1 MHSDR
6 LVQQLGDQR
15 ERQAHEE
22 LGEGSGLLEFMS
34 LLKVSARA
42 SAAGAHWEEDRLSAA
57 THGQVAASDAS
68 VPPPIYWDN
77 SS

>member
-1 MHSDR
+1 MRSDG

-22 LGEGSGLLEFMS
+22 LGEGAGLLEFTS

-42 SAAGAHWEEDRLSAA
+42 SAAGARWEEDGLSAA
-57 THGQVAASDAS
+57 TYGQVAASDAS
-68 VPPPIYWDN
+68 VPPPIY
-77 SS
+77 